1 MPAWR
6 SSRRGSFFAA
16 GSPFFGRPRLRFDI
30 LGAGCA
36 GLTGFSRASMAV
48 ASREMCPTRR
58 FLWVLSIKASWTR
71 PGKPLAANSAK
82 AREKV
87 LSLGTSLLRSKPH
100 SRRSVASTASRS
112 IRPEVVAR
120 LSTAFATNA
129 RASACRSSR
138 GRPGRPGHI
147 RTKASMRAM
156 PSTTT
161 SRSCCAVSG
170 PTSSRSIGKR
180 KP

>member
-6 SSRRGSFFAA
+6 SSRRGSFFAIA
-16 GSPFFGRPRLRFDI
+16 APFFGRPRLRFAV
-30 LGAGCA
+30 LGAGA
-36 GLTGFSRASMAV
+36 GVTGFSRASMAV

-58 FLWVLSIKASWTR
+58 SLWVLLIRASCTRLGKA
-71 PGKPLAANSAK
+71 LAANSAK

-87 LSLGTSLLRSKPH
+87 LSLGTAPARSQPH
-100 SRRSVASTASRS
+100 SRRSPASAASRS
-112 IRPEVVAR
+112 IRPEVVAK
-120 LSTAFATNA
+120 LSMAFAVNA
-129 RASACRSSR
+129 RASAWRSFC
-138 GRPGRPGHI
+138 GRPGRPGHV
-147 RTKASMRAM
+147 RTKASILAR
-156 PSTTT
+156 SRTTT